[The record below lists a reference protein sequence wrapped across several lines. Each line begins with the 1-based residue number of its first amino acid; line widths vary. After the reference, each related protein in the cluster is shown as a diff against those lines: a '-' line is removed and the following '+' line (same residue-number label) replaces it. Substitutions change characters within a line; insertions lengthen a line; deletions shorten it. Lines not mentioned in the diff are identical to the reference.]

1 MTTEGTSVR
10 AAAAACLAVWAA
22 AAHGAPTIEQ
32 CLTTAKEVIAPD
44 CSDASKFDDAEDQE
58 DCVTIQRA
66 DCLAKTGDQKVIDF
80 AYARSRELI
89 MITPWGGRA
98 LGHRGPVFFRLAA
111 AAGDVAA
118 WGDHRPLLAKARSE
132 EHYDQLFG
140 LEALKH
146 ALLKIQM
153 GPSDKL
159 AERLARLREIGP
171 EIRGACASRLPS
183 EDRTVHERAE
193 DCIDVCDSKPPTAG
207 EAITAETMAEER
219 AIRKRPPALPK
230 GIPVFGKGS
239 KPMGGLHAWL
249 PLPQRLRCLH
259 DALGPGLEL
268 CFVRE
273 PARSGPRDARVFIRR
288 HAATSGQRHWVE
300 EDGDGSTLVA
310 TRSFNIATRE
320 VIHGDP
326 PPPLFLSGQSYLVYL
341 PLVRAGEEGYNLS
354 RAILFVFDADQRT
367 LIQMLESPTCLLR
380 CPAPRMK
387 VVERHG
393 VKELHLTPTFRAR
406 EVYRVRWTGARLEPL
421 DE

>member
-146 ALLKIQM
+146 TLLKIQM
-153 GPSDKL
+153 GPSNKL

-171 EIRGACASRLPS
+171 EIRSACASRLSS
-183 EDRTVHERAE
+183 EDRTVHQRAE
-193 DCIDVCDSKPPTAG
+193 DCVDVCDSKPPTAG
-207 EAITAETMAEER
+207 EDSMAETVAEER
-219 AIRKRPPALPK
+219 AARNRPPAQPIR
-230 GIPVFGKGS
+230 IPMVGSGKR
-239 KPMGGLHAWL
+239 MGGLQAWL
-249 PLPQRLRCLH
+249 PLPERLRCLH
-259 DALGPGLEL
+259 DALGPALEL
-268 CFVRE
+268 CFWRH
-273 PARSGPRDARVFIRR
+273 ARAFIRS
-288 HAATSGQRHWVE
+288 HAATSGQRSWVE
-300 EDGDGSTLVA
+300 EDDDGTTLVEFL
-310 TRSFNIATRE
+310 SFPIAPGE
-320 VIHGDP
+320 DILGAP
-326 PPPLFLSGQSYLVYL
+326 PPPLRLSGQSYLVYL
-341 PLVRAGEEGYNLS
+341 PLVRAGEEGYDLS

-367 LIQMLESPTCLLR
+367 LVQTLESPRCLGR

-387 VVERHG
+387 IVERHG